1 MLLLYLAQI
10 SFISFR
16 RASRILGEKEP
27 KAGEEEETEDEDEGE
42 EEDEETFLL
51 VWLMGGLVFSSL
63 RCLLET

>member
-16 RASRILGEKEP
+16 RASRISGEKEP
-27 KAGEEEETEDEDEGE
+27 KAGEEETEDEEEGE

-51 VWLMGGLVFSSL
+51 VWLIGGLVFSSL